1 MCKPKSKRREEVKE
15 KFAEDATTKVLAGN
29 LIPATIDED
38 DIQRAFLKDDIQTAD
53 SVNDDT
59 KGTNIMRAPSFRVS
73 KSVQLLF

>member
-59 KGTNIMRAPSFRVS
+59 KGTNIMRAPFFRVS